1 MRKPW
6 EEAGSH
12 RDDFSFEDRPRRTDR
27 RFDDRDGFK
36 RRSDRRFDRREDGF
50 GRRDEGFGRRDR
62 RRDDRKGGF
71 AKRRDDFS
79 DNVYGVRSG
88 PRARAAMAGRGAP
101 ARRQSAPSRNALI
114 TLDADV
120 ARVFGTSEAVNAALR
135 HLIALASIMG
145 VDALKQ
151 AALESEQKQE
161 QEMIDEEPKQALES
175 DSLSEAQEVQTTDDE
190 EEWFDLPI
198 EPEKGE

>member
-6 EEAGSH
+6 EESGSH

-88 PRARAAMAGRGAP
+88 PRARAAMAGRGVP

-114 TLDADV
+114 TLD
-120 ARVFGTSEAVNAALR
+120 LP
-135 HLIALASIMG
+135 
-145 VDALKQ
+145 DALPPKIT
-151 AALESEQKQE
+151 ADFKSSASPDIIFLFTENVFISRIVSSFVASRLISFSE
-161 QEMIDEEPKQALES
+161 
-175 DSLSEAQEVQTTDDE
+175 
-190 EEWFDLPI
+190 
-198 EPEKGE
+198 

>member
-1 MRKPW
+1 
-6 EEAGSH
+6 
-12 RDDFSFEDRPRRTDR
+12 
-27 RFDDRDGFK
+27 
-36 RRSDRRFDRREDGF
+36 
-50 GRRDEGFGRRDR
+50 
-62 RRDDRKGGF
+62 
-71 AKRRDDFS
+71 
-79 DNVYGVRSG
+79 
-88 PRARAAMAGRGAP
+88 MAGRGAP

-161 QEMIDEEPKQALES
+161 MIDEEPKQALES